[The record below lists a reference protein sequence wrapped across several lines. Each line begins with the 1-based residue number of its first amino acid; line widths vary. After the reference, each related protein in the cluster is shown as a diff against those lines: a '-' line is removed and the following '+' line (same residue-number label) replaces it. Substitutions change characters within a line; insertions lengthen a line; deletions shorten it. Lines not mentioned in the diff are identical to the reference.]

1 MQAGQHGMTQNTLER
16 IWLGAGTIHKGLMLT
31 TGTTGGNAQFNFKET
46 LLCATSGGNSL
57 EINSTLYDVPIDG
70 VGIKVYGGVVKTGET
85 GIMTINALDMTPE
98 LLNHALFSDLTDSQG
113 AKDYLIGSTGQKIEE
128 KHWIDNLAYVGE
140 TLKDRKPIVIIFEKA
155 ICTSGAKVDG
165 KSFEASVL
173 PLTFEAYRPYSDND
187 RMTGLNIRI
196 YYPKTSADAQSA
208 AASTTVAK

>member
-1 MQAGQHGMTQNTLER
+1 MTQNTLER
-16 IWLGAGTIHKGLMLT
+16 IWLGAGTIHKGLTLT
-31 TGTTGGNAQFNFKET
+31 TGTSGGNAQFNFKET

-57 EINSTLYDVPIDG
+57 EITSTLYDVPIDG
-70 VGIKVYGGVVKTGET
+70 VGVKVYGGVVKTGET
-85 GIMTINALDMTPE
+85 GTMTINALDMTPE
-98 LLNHALFSDLTDSQG
+98 LLNHALFSDLSDSQG

-128 KHWIDNLAYVGE
+128 KHWIDKLAYVGE